1 VLDAIT
7 ADDAEKYF
15 RLCTDNERNKYWGY
29 DYTETVADP
38 DTDFFY
44 LDQKK
49 DFDNRCAM
57 NLAIRYKGR
66 FAGEVILYD
75 FDFFGTCEIGVRI
88 LPEFDRR
95 GIGKEAMNA
104 VAEYAIYTLGIDK
117 VRAKCFKDNLPS
129 KRMLSAIMNKAG
141 EDEQFYYFTKSV

>member
-1 VLDAIT
+1 
-7 ADDAEKYF
+7 
-15 RLCTDNERNKYWGY
+15 
-29 DYTETVADP
+29 
-38 DTDFFY
+38 
-44 LDQKK
+44 
-49 DFDNRCAM
+49 M

-75 FDFFGTCEIGVRI
+75 FDFCGTCEIGVRI

-104 VAEYAIYTLGIDK
+104 FAEYAIYSLGIDK
-117 VRAKCFKDNLPS
+117 VRAKCFKENQPS

-141 EDEQFYYFTKSV
+141 EDEEFYYFTKSV